1 MISSMTNS
9 KSSVHTRRRGIRR
22 ASRSS
27 RQRKLKKTF
36 SLSPESVDF
45 LKRLAKAYHSDSE
58 ALDALIRE
66 KESQAKKERIDAAI
80 MHYYDSMSEEE
91 REENRAWGEFA
102 ESQFPTE

>member
-1 MISSMTNS
+1 M
-9 KSSVHTRRRGIRR
+9 HPQRGRVRR

-36 SLSPESVDF
+36 SLSPESVNF
-45 LKRLAKAYHSDSE
+45 LKRLAKSYDSDSE

-66 KESQAKKERIDAAI
+66 REREAEKQRIDAAI
-80 MHYYDSMSEEE
+80 TNYYDSMSEEE